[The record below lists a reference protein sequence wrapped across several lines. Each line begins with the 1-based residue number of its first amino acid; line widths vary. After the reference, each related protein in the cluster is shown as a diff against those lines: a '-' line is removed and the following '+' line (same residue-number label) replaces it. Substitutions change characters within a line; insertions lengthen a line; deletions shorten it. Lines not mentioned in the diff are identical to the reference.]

1 MLLFSIK
8 DRGGGTDA
16 GGVGFAGAAA
26 ASAFDGKIVL
36 RNDNKDFAVVLGVLL
51 PNESSFLDNP
61 AFVVFCL
68 DGESFLNS
76 SSSAEKTEAGDGRD
90 LVGVDLD
97 FDSISLEDGFLT
109 MS

>member
-1 MLLFSIK
+1 MK

-16 GGVGFAGAAA
+16 GGVGVAGAAA
-26 ASAFDGKIVL
+26 ASALDGKIML
-36 RNDNKDFAVVLGVLL
+36 RNDKKEFAVVLGVVL
-51 PNESSFLDNP
+51 PSESSLLDNP
-61 AFVVFCL
+61 AFVVVFCL

-97 FDSISLEDGFLT
+97 LDSISLED
-109 MS
+109 

>member
-1 MLLFSIK
+1 MLLFSMK

-16 GGVGFAGAAA
+16 GGVGFAGAAV

-36 RNDNKDFAVVLGVLL
+36 RNDNKEFAVVLGVVL
-51 PNESSFLDNP
+51 PSESSLLDNP
-61 AFVVFCL
+61 AFVCL
-68 DGESFLNS
+68 DGVSFLNS

-97 FDSISLEDGFLT
+97 LDSISLED
-109 MS
+109 